1 MGDDARRVRI
11 WMGTVKDRRDAG
23 AGAMATMVVGG
34 RRRLRWAV
42 RGEER
47 AQNDEGSLV
56 RSTIRSKGSDPNSQ
70 LMRFRLIRCCAA
82 THPHASWQSSARWLA
97 GWQAGW
103 PLFAARP
110 PLFLSLFFYPVSV
123 SPAHVQQRAGTVVKC
138 LNSKTRTNINCSR

>member
-1 MGDDARRVRI
+1 MRNARRRH
-11 WMGTVKDRRDAG
+11 
-23 AGAMATMVVGG
+23 
-34 RRRLRWAV
+34 
-42 RGEER
+42 
-47 AQNDEGSLV
+47 DEGSVV

-70 LMRFRLIRCCAA
+70 LMRFRLNRCCAA

-97 GWQAGW
+97 GWLALVCEQRFEREREAERCAVDCARWSHSLASQASCCCKCTSAVK
-103 PLFAARP
+103 LSEARP